1 MINKI
6 FYYVRILLFIFYLF
20 IMFLLIDNIYNFEIF
35 SIIFY
40 LTNIVYS
47 FLIILSILSKKI
59 TFKKNIIFNLLNIGV
74 YIYIFTLYSIVKS
87 NSSLDILNNIVYFR
101 NNFVMISTLLIGII
115 TYLLIL
121 NQEEK

>member
-101 NNFVMISTLLIGII
+101 NNFVMISTLLIGLI